1 MLQLNLPSYPIK
13 LKEEGGKQF
22 IFDFIRKKYLVNTPE
37 EWVRQNFIQ
46 FLLHDKKYP
55 ASLIAIEK
63 GLKLNELQK
72 RADAV
77 VYDKNGS
84 AIVLIEFKAPKIK
97 ITEAT
102 FEQISRYNVVFKVPY
117 LIVSNGLNHYCCKID
132 FSKNSFEFIKEIPS
146 YSELDFK

>member
-1 MLQLNLPSYPIK
+1 MKKLNLSSYPVK

-46 FLLHDKKYP
+46 FLIQEKKYP

-63 GLKLNELQK
+63 ALKLNELQK

-77 VYDKNGS
+77 VYDKNGE

-97 ITEAT
+97 ITEST
-102 FEQISRYNVVFKVPY
+102 FEQISRYNMVFKVPY

-132 FSKNSFEFIKEIPS
+132 FTENSFEFIKEIPD
-146 YSELDFK
+146 YNEL